1 MMSET
6 GEVPP
11 IPEPRLPLTDAE
23 RLFIER
29 WALMAASW
37 GVPRSMA
44 EVHALLFV
52 TGEALTADDL
62 MTELGISR
70 GNASM
75 TIRTLEEWGIVHR
88 EQRANERRE
97 YFRAEQDTLALFSTV
112 IRIRKGREVD
122 PLLSLVTECRARVE
136 AGGARSAQFTRKLDD
151 IQLFVTTVDTL
162 ASRHLEPGGD
172 GMRSLLGSF
181 SLLDTPGGER

>member
-1 MMSET
+1 MMAESAEPPET
-6 GEVPP
+6 RESRVA
-11 IPEPRLPLTDAE
+11 LTCAE

-29 WALMAASW
+29 WALMASSW

-52 TGEALTADDL
+52 TGAALTADDL
-62 MTELGISR
+62 MAELGISR

-75 TIRTLEEWGIVHR
+75 TIRTLEEWGIVRR

-97 YFRAEQDTLALFSTV
+97 YFRAEQDALALFSTV

-122 PLLSLVTECRARVE
+122 PLLALVTECRARID
-136 AGGARSAQFTRKLDD
+136 AGDARSEQFIRKLDD
-151 IQLFVTTVDTL
+151 IRFFVTAVDAL

-172 GMRSLLGSF
+172 GMRSLLGMLGS
-181 SLLDTPGGER
+181 ER